1 MIASPD
7 PSVRES
13 LRFALQDEYELL
25 LSGDPLRFEGRVD
38 LALIDLSEPD
48 LAPITQFMAEN
59 EGVPVVIISS
69 VRDPAVAVEAMKLG
83 AADYILKP
91 FDVDRLREAVKGAMK
106 RKGSKGTII
115 PEEREIIVDAVLFR
129 GYFYYMERIRDLI
142 RSLPSARDR
151 DELIER
157 LIRSVIDSLGVEGAF
172 VMVREGEVFEVKGYD
187 PVRGAIEGILS
198 IETDHPLMK
207 LLSEGRVLFEG
218 ELRRMLPGEEG
229 EVISKLSGLGAH
241 VYAPMI
247 GSEGLWGA
255 ILTGWKASGGK
266 FVQGELDLLTTM
278 ALQGAAALEEMSRR
292 ERAVSETVFLR
303 DMLDDLTTGLIA
315 VDREGRVVIFNGYA
329 RRLTGY
335 ELEEVIGQTVYKL
348 GEEFASEIMGALAA
362 GEERRR
368 VESALIASN
377 GERIPIGM
385 NVSVLR
391 DGDGGRRGAVAV
403 FADLSHVER
412 VEARKKL
419 EGKME
424 IWAAVA
430 AELEHLFKNPLVSIK
445 TFAQLLPEKYRDK
458 EFRERFYK
466 LVCSDVD
473 RMSELIDKFSTFSH
487 PLHLE
492 RTPFDLNGML
502 SKVVAKVR
510 EREGIEIE
518 ESYGESIPKV
528 MLDRVLFP
536 EAMEN
541 VLKNCIEELD
551 PEERR
556 ISVSTSKIEDI
567 LEGEVKALITIE
579 YRRGEVQVRPLK
591 GAGTLQFAIA
601 ERIIGEHGGLISKS
615 DENGV
620 STVRIEFPT
629 VGEGGDEGEG
639 ADSRR

>member
-13 LRFALQDEYELL
+13 LRFALRDEYELL
-25 LSGDPLRFEGRVD
+25 LSDDPLKFEGRVD
-38 LALIDLSEPD
+38 LALIDLGEPD
-48 LAPITQFMAEN
+48 LGQITQFMAEN

-69 VRDPAVAVEAMKLG
+69 VRDTTVAVEAMKLG

-91 FDVDRLREAVKGAMK
+91 FDVDKLRKAVEEAMK
-106 RKGSKGTII
+106 GRGSKGTIT
-115 PEEREIIVDAVLFR
+115 PEEKELIVDAVLFR
-129 GYFYYMERIRDLI
+129 GYFYYMERVRNLI
-142 RSLPSARDR
+142 LSLSSARDR
-151 DELIER
+151 GELIER
-157 LIRSVIDSLGVEGAF
+157 LIRSAIDSLGVECAF
-172 VMVREGEVFEVKGYD
+172 VMAREGEAFEVKGYD
-187 PVRGAIEGILS
+187 PVRGAVEGIFS
-198 IETDHPLMK
+198 VEADHPLIR

-247 GSEGLWGA
+247 GSEGLCGA
-255 ILTGWKASGGK
+255 ILTGWKASGAR
-266 FVQGELDLLTTM
+266 FVQGELDLLATI
-278 ALQGAAALEEMSRR
+278 ALQGAAALEGMSRR
-292 ERAVSETVFLR
+292 ERAVGETAFLR

-329 RRLTGY
+329 HRLTGY
-335 ELEEVIGQTVYKL
+335 RPEEVIGQTVYKL
-348 GEEFASEIMGALAA
+348 GEEFASEIIGALAA
-362 GEERRR
+362 GRERRR
-368 VESALIASN
+368 VESALIASD
-377 GERIPIGM
+377 GGKIPIGM

-391 DGDGGRRGAVAV
+391 DEEGGRRGAVAV

-445 TFAQLLPEKYRDK
+445 TFAQLLPEKYRDR

-492 RTPFDLNGML
+492 KRPFDLNEML
-502 SKVVAKVR
+502 SRLIAKVR
-510 EREGIEIE
+510 EREGVEVE
-518 ESYGESIPKV
+518 ENYDESIPKV
-528 MLDRVLFP
+528 MLDRVLFS
-536 EAMEN
+536 EAMES
-541 VLKNCIEELD
+541 VLKNCVDELD
-551 PEERR
+551 PENRR
-556 ISVSTSKIEDI
+556 ISLSTSKIEDI
-567 LEGEVKALITIE
+567 WEGEIKALITIK
-579 YRRGEVQVRPLK
+579 YHRGAVQVSPLK

-601 ERIIGEHGGLISKS
+601 ERIVGEHGGLISKS
-615 DENGV
+615 DEDGV
-620 STVRIEFPT
+620 STVRIELPT
-629 VGEGGDEGEG
+629 AVGSDEGEG
-639 ADSRR
+639 VDSRR